1 MDLNADKCKIM
12 ITGCKDDRHAQ
23 VDIRIDDQRVEVV
36 DSFCYLGSFITDD
49 YKSIRDTKSR
59 FAMALHKMAEMNTIW
74 KNRKISTKSKIRLA
88 LYGCQS
94 WTLTKDMEARI
105 TSFEFK
111 FYRRILR
118 IPYTEHKSNEE
129 VKNLI
134 ELEVGKIVNLLEVL
148 RKRELQWFGHA
159 ARQSGDSFIIN
170 YFVKSC
176 FYTNTYQLK
185 INLKQ
190 CMKN

>member
-1 MDLNADKCKIM
+1 
-12 ITGCKDDRHAQ
+12 
-23 VDIRIDDQRVEVV
+23 
-36 DSFCYLGSFITDD
+36 
-49 YKSIRDTKSR
+49 
-59 FAMALHKMAEMNTIW
+59 MALHKMAEMNTIW

-134 ELEVGKIVNLLEVL
+134 ELEVGKIVNLLEVV
-148 RKRELQWFGHA
+148 RKRELQWFGHVV
-159 ARQSGDSFIIN
+159 RQSGDSFIIN